1 MAYEQFYSTI
11 LCSIKNSLYTFAQG
25 MTQILH
31 SPLFKNTVIGTDSA
45 AIDQYTDTRAY
56 HTRRSTSDPPPIMMS
71 RWYDSKWALQ

>member
-25 MTQILH
+25 IMQILH

-56 HTRRSTSDPPPIMMS
+56 HTRLSTSDPPPIMMS
-71 RWYDSKWALQ
+71 RWYDSK